1 VTPVVLARV
10 HAATVLGIHAFPVEV
25 EVDLQDGLPS
35 FATVGLP
42 DAAVRES
49 RDRVRAALINSGFPP
64 PEGRVTVNLAPADLR
79 KEGSGFDLAI
89 AVGLLAAA
97 GRLPLSPPSD
107 FLFVGELS
115 LDGGMKAVRGILPM
129 AIAALERGYRGLVVP
144 PANGPEAALVRD
156 LDVYTVGSLGEAADF
171 LLGEKEIPP
180 FRGGSGKVAPAVG
193 EEKDFG
199 DVRGQEAARR
209 ALEVAAAGAHN
220 VLMVGPPGAGKTML
234 AHRLPGVL
242 PAMTFEESLQT
253 TRIRSVAGLLSP
265 ARPLVRERPFRAPHH
280 TVSNAGMAGGGS
292 RPRPGEIT
300 LAHKGVLFLD
310 ELPEFSRRVLEVLRQ
325 PLEEGEVT
333 ISRAALSL
341 TYPADF
347 MLVAAMNPCPCGW
360 LGHATKECRCNSR
373 EVQRYRGR
381 ISGPLLDRIDVH
393 LEVPALAYR
402 EFMEGAAGEKTETIR
417 ERVKGARAIQRKRFA
432 GNGTA
437 VNAAMG
443 SPQVRAHCR
452 LDGESDSL
460 LCAAAETLGLSAR
473 GTTKILK
480 IARTIADLAGAV
492 SISPEHLAEAIQYR
506 SLDRPL
512 A

>member
-1 VTPVVLARV
+1 MVLARV

-129 AIAALERGYRGLVVP
+129 ALAARERGFRGLVVP
-144 PANGPEAALVRD
+144 PSNGPEAALVRD
-156 LDVYTVGSLGEAADF
+156 LDVYTVRSLGEAADF
-171 LLGEKEIPP
+171 LVGDKELQP
-180 FRGGSGKVAPAVG
+180 FKGGSEAVAPVVG
-193 EEKDFG
+193 EGEDFG

-234 AHRLPGVL
+234 AHRLPGIL

-253 TRIRSVAGLLSP
+253 TRVRSVAGLLSP
-265 ARPLVRERPFRAPHH
+265 ERPLVRERPFRAPHH

-292 RPRPGEIT
+292 HPRPGEIT

-310 ELPEFSRRVLEVLRQ
+310 ELPEFSRSVLEVLRQ
-325 PLEEGEVT
+325 PLEAGEVT

-347 MLVAAMNPCPCGW
+347 MLVAAMNPCKCGW
-360 LGHATKECRCNSR
+360 LGHPIKECRCTPR
-373 EVQRYRGR
+373 DVERYRGK
-381 ISGPLLDRIDVH
+381 ISGPLMDRIDVH
-393 LEVPALAYR
+393 LEVPALEYR
-402 EFMEGAAGEKTETIR
+402 EFMEGGSGEKTETIR
-417 ERVKGARAIQRKRFA
+417 ERVKGARAVQQERFA

-452 LDGESDSL
+452 LDRESDTL
-460 LCAAAETLGLSAR
+460 LCSAAETLGLSAR

-480 IARTIADLAGAV
+480 IARTIADLAG
-492 SISPEHLAEAIQYR
+492 SKEISPEHLAEAIQYR
-506 SLDRPL
+506 SLDRPIC
-512 A
+512 